1 MAEQYIYPCFLISR
15 TSADEP
21 DEVGNPVYK
30 ETRRKVLVSKIT
42 TTNSEY
48 YQARTLGYKTVKT
61 IKVRSLEYR
70 GETKVEFEGEVL
82 NVLRTDDYGDGAVKL
97 ICWKGVNKQDVLT
110 TESNED
116 Q

>member
-21 DEVGNPVYK
+21 DEVGNAVYTEVK
-30 ETRRKVLVSKIT
+30 RKVLVAKIT

-61 IKVRSLEYR
+61 VKVRSLEYW
-70 GETKVEFEGEVL
+70 GETKVEFEGEIL
-82 NVLRTDDYGDGAVKL
+82 NVLRADDYGDGAVKL
-97 ICWKGVNKQDVLT
+97 ICWKGVNKQDAIT
-110 TESNED
+110 SESNEN
-116 Q
+116 